1 MKFVKFEK
9 EVVLDNFERNENKVV
24 DFIESL
30 IDSGLGGDWSDHYK
44 EGDIIK
50 YNFELDED
58 YIEDL
63 NDDGIDVNDIKEFI
77 GNGVCLIDKLSS
89 ECFKKDICYNVEF
102 IENNIIVKYE
112 YFDLE

>member
-9 EVVLDNFERNENKVV
+9 EVVLDNFEVNENKVV

-50 YNFELDED
+50 YNFELDELINM
-58 YIEDL
+58 IE
-63 NDDGIDVNDIKEFI
+63 G
-77 GNGVCLIDKLSS
+77 
-89 ECFKKDICYNVEF
+89 
-102 IENNIIVKYE
+102 E
-112 YFDLE
+112 Y